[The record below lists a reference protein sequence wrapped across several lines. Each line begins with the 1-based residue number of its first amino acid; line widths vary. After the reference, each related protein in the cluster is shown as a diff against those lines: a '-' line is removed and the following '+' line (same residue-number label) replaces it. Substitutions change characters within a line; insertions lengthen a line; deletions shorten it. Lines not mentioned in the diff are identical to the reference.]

1 MTVNLLEFEIKQRNT
16 LCRWKTFPAGC
27 KNLLMV
33 LTKEILK
40 EIGIHPDGDIIL
52 TNSLYVGGNGPGN

>member
-1 MTVNLLEFEIKQRNT
+1 ME
-16 LCRWKTFPAGC
+16 
-27 KNLLMV
+27 

-52 TNSLYVGGNGPGN
+52 TNSLNVGGNRPGN